1 MHYELIT
8 DLFVVLFH
16 CIKKSVMNK
25 QRVFAE
31 LSTLSVSQQVLN
43 TCL

>member
-16 CIKKSVMNK
+16 CIKKSIMNN
-25 QRVFAE
+25 QRVFAV
-31 LSTLSVSQQVLN
+31 LSTLPVSQ
-43 TCL
+43 

>member
-8 DLFVVLFH
+8 DLFAVLFH

-25 QRVFAE
+25 QRVFAV
-31 LSTLSVSQQVLN
+31 LSTLPASQ
-43 TCL
+43 